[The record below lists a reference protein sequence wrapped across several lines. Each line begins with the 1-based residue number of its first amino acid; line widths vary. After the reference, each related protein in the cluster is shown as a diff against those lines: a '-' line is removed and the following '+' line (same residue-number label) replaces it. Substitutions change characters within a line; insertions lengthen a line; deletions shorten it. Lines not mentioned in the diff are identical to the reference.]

1 MLFKNKIKER
11 LKEEEIL
18 NNIYHKDRF
27 LRYIQFF
34 IGLFL
39 CSLSFNIFFI
49 KNQVVYGV
57 SGVGVIL
64 KNLYNIDPSLVILIG
79 SILLLF
85 VSFIFLG
92 KEKTANSILG
102 SLLYPVVVKLTE
114 FVIPYIDLSGMETF
128 VMIALGAIISG
139 FGYGLIFKA
148 GFTTGGTDIL
158 NQIVSKYGK
167 ISMGNAMIFT
177 DGAIILTSGF
187 IFGFVPMIYS
197 FLSLYL
203 ISMIS
208 DKVIIGISQSK
219 AFYIITEHETDVKSF
234 FQRHLAHGV
243 TVFDVRGG
251 YTGNRQKMIMCI
263 LPTKEYFFAKEA
275 IKEIDPNAFFVVTD
289 AYEVSG
295 GE

>member
-1 MLFKNKIKER
+1 MLFQKKIQ
-11 LKEEEIL
+11 EEEIL
-18 NNIYHKDRF
+18 SKIYQKDRISRYLQFTFGLLILAIAFNVFFLQNNI
-27 LRYIQFF
+27 
-34 IGLFL
+34 
-39 CSLSFNIFFI
+39 
-49 KNQVVYGV
+49 VYGV

-64 KNLYNIDPSLVILIG
+64 KHLYQIDPSLVILVG
-79 SILLLF
+79 SLILLLLSF
-85 VSFIFLG
+85 VCLG
-92 KEKTANSILG
+92 KEKTANSVVG
-102 SLLYPVVVKLTE
+102 SLLYPVMVKATE
-114 FVIPYIDLSGMETF
+114 FIIPYIDLSGMET
-128 VMIALGAIISG
+128 VLVIGLGAVISG

-167 ISMGNAMIFT
+167 TSIGTAMLFT
-177 DGAIILTSGF
+177 DGLIILSSGF
-187 IFGFVPMIYS
+187 VFGIVPMIYS

-203 ISMIS
+203 ISTIS

-219 AFYIITEHETDVKSF
+219 AFYIITEHETAVKGF
-234 FQRHLAHGV
+234 FQKHLAHGV

-251 YTGNRQKMIMCI
+251 YTGNCQKMIMCI

-275 IKEIDPNAFFVVTD
+275 IKEIDPKAFFVVTD